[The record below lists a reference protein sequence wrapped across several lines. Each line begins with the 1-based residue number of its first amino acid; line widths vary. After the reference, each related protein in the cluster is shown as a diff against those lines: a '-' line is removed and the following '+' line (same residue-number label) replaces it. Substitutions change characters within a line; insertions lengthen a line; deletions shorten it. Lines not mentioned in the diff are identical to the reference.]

1 MSWASRLVWPD
12 DRGKLRRPEWGGLTR
27 RDRWGG
33 QAGSLN
39 CGCRFDFRFV
49 GHKTST
55 SSTKILERAIRRG
68 FRKAPVLVQAGSHTM
83 EGMKRKEQDEGL
95 LERLNGQPDC
105 GRGREAVLWVHWIF
119 LLGIHVNGSNDCS
132 RTELLSSGV
141 THFKFMLCRDL
152 DFFSSSPAVWMSIPT
167 QWTLTR
173 LTIVPRHLPFGV
185 LDCHSLLVIRLQ
197 AFFFFSARD

>member
-1 MSWASRLVWPD
+1 MVVDLTSVLLVTRPLLHPQRSWRGPLGEAS
-12 DRGKLRRPEWGGLTR
+12 GRR
-27 RDRWGG
+27 
-33 QAGSLN
+33 
-39 CGCRFDFRFV
+39 
-49 GHKTST
+49 
-55 SSTKILERAIRRG
+55 
-68 FRKAPVLVQAGSHTM
+68 PVLVQAGSHTM

-105 GRGREAVLWVHWIF
+105 GRGREAVLCVHWIF

-197 AFFFFSARD
+197 AFFFSLLGIKNKDSK

>member
-1 MSWASRLVWPD
+1 MSWASRLVWSD
-12 DRGKLRRPEWGGLTR
+12 DRGELRKPEWGGLTR

-49 GHKTST
+49 VTRHLLHPQRSWRGPLGEASG
-55 SSTKILERAIRRG
+55 RR
-68 FRKAPVLVQAGSHTM
+68 PVLVQAGSHTM

-152 DFFSSSPAVWMSIPT
+152 NFFS
-167 QWTLTR
+167 
-173 LTIVPRHLPFGV
+173 
-185 LDCHSLLVIRLQ
+185 
-197 AFFFFSARD
+197 